1 MLHAEVIIP
10 LGVKDSFTYL
20 VPEALAPT
28 VGIGKLVVVPFGKKE
43 WYTGVVCAL
52 WEADGKNDKIK
63 MITHVVDGEFALSPA
78 YLRFLRWVSEYYMAS
93 LGMVVRAALPVSL
106 RLEISPFNRLISTVC
121 QIIIQ
126 NRAIKSRTAETVKIL
141 AINTFFA
148 LLLFSI

>member
-93 LGMVVRAALPVSL
+93 LGMVVRAAANLGTSPV
-106 RLEISPFNRLISTVC
+106 RSP
-121 QIIIQ
+121 
-126 NRAIKSRTAETVKIL
+126 SR
-141 AINTFFA
+141 
-148 LLLFSI
+148 